1 MLGISL
7 AQTVTINPVGAVTVV
22 EGNNLTITCSDGV
35 TEGTRFVLRENSVQ
49 LIGHNIPPNEVNG
62 TMHIFQL
69 PVDRTDNGNTYDCL
83 QLFTAMVSSQIS
95 LNVICKCIMG
105 VQLDRL

>member
-7 AQTVTINPVGAVTVV
+7 AQTVTIDPVGAVTVV
-22 EGNNLTITCSDGV
+22 EGNNLTITCTDGV
-35 TEGTRFVLRENSVQ
+35 NGGNGLLLRENNTQ
-49 LIGHNIPPNEVNG
+49 LIGDNTPPNQVNG